1 VGGTPEQDGLLA
13 PFFEKLADG
22 PNHVSTHSCTM
33 EAKQLKSTPESGIWI
48 SARFTPVNLLFW
60 NQRVAV
66 RKARPMIAPFCILG
80 KPRGSSQLSDNGQF
94 NTQSNTRLRTSIP
107 RIDLKHSFSFTY
119 VGGWLVPKL
128 HISKTMDIARPE
140 FKQRKRRKQAL
151 IVAGIVLL
159 VGILTAAV
167 YRLKPAAPTV
177 ERGTVWTDTVK
188 RGSMLRQVRGI
199 GSLVPSQESVLQ
211 IPAETEANVVR
222 IRMLPGSLVNVDTVL
237 LDMSNPQV
245 EQAAVDAQLQWK
257 AAQAEYQSQRMKL
270 ESDLMNQKAGA
281 ATVKADYNQTQLQ
294 SQTDKSLYD
303 LGVISGLAYK
313 ASKSKADELTI
324 RNGLEDQRL
333 ESTQKSIDAQLSQLQ
348 AKMDQM
354 RVLAELKQ
362 KQLNM
367 LKVRAGIEGVLVEL
381 PLHVGQHV
389 SPGTMLAKVVQP
401 NHLMAELKVA
411 ETQARDV
418 QIGEPASVDTHNG
431 VIAGT
436 VMRVDPAVQNGTV
449 TVDVKLT
456 GELPKGARPDLS
468 VDGTIDLEKLDN
480 VLYVGRPAFGQEN
493 STISL
498 FRLEGNGR
506 DAARVPVKVG
516 RASVNSI
523 QVIEGLHEGDT
534 VVLSDMSRW
543 DNTDRIRLQD

>member
-1 VGGTPEQDGLLA
+1 
-13 PFFEKLADG
+13 
-22 PNHVSTHSCTM
+22 
-33 EAKQLKSTPESGIWI
+33 
-48 SARFTPVNLLFW
+48 
-60 NQRVAV
+60 
-66 RKARPMIAPFCILG
+66 
-80 KPRGSSQLSDNGQF
+80 
-94 NTQSNTRLRTSIP
+94 
-107 RIDLKHSFSFTY
+107 
-119 VGGWLVPKL
+119 
-128 HISKTMDIARPE
+128 MDIARPE
-140 FKQRKRRKQAL
+140 FKERKRKKQIAL
-151 IVAGIVLL
+151 IAAVVVVVA
-159 VGILTAAV
+159 ILTAAV

-177 ERGTVWTDTVK
+177 ERGTVWTDTVR

-211 IPAETEANVVR
+211 IPAETEATVVR
-222 IRMLPGSLVNVDTVL
+222 ILVLPGGLPVKADTVL
-237 LDMSNPQV
+237 VEMSNPQV

-257 AAQAEYQSQRMKL
+257 AAQAEYQSQRAKL

-281 ATVKADYNQTQLQ
+281 ATVKSDYNQTQLQ

-303 LGVISGLAYK
+303 LGVISGLAYR

-333 ESTQKSIDAQLSQLQ
+333 ESSQKAIDAQLAELQ
-348 AKMDQM
+348 AKVDQM

-362 KQLNM
+362 KQLDA
-367 LKVRAGIEGVLVEL
+367 LKVRAKIDGILVDL
-381 PLHVGQHV
+381 PLQVGQHV
-389 SPGTMLAKVVQP
+389 LPGAMLAKVVQP
-401 NHLMAELKVA
+401 NHLMAQLKVA

-418 QIGEPASVDTHNG
+418 QAGEPASVDTHNG

-436 VMRVDPAVQNGTV
+436 VMRVDPGVQNGTV

-456 GELPKGARPDLS
+456 GELPRGARPDLS
-468 VDGTIDLEKLDN
+468 VDGTIDLERLDN

-498 FRLEGNGR
+498 FKLDPNGH
-506 DAARVPVKVG
+506 DATRAPVKVG

-523 QVIEGLHEGDT
+523 QVIEGLKEGDT

-543 DNTDRIRLQD
+543 DSYDRIRLQD

>member
-1 VGGTPEQDGLLA
+1 
-13 PFFEKLADG
+13 
-22 PNHVSTHSCTM
+22 
-33 EAKQLKSTPESGIWI
+33 
-48 SARFTPVNLLFW
+48 
-60 NQRVAV
+60 
-66 RKARPMIAPFCILG
+66 
-80 KPRGSSQLSDNGQF
+80 
-94 NTQSNTRLRTSIP
+94 
-107 RIDLKHSFSFTY
+107 
-119 VGGWLVPKL
+119 
-128 HISKTMDIARPE
+128 
-140 FKQRKRRKQAL
+140 
-151 IVAGIVLL
+151 
-159 VGILTAAV
+159 
-167 YRLKPAAPTV
+167 V

-211 IPAETEANVVR
+211 IPAETEATVVR
-222 IRMLPGSLVNVDTVL
+222 ILVLPGGLPVKANTVL
-237 LDMSNPQV
+237 VEMSNPQV
-245 EQAAVDAQLQWK
+245 EQAAVDAQLQFK
-257 AAQAEYQSQRMKL
+257 AAEAEYQSQRMKL

-281 ATVKADYNQTQLQ
+281 ATVKSDYNQTQLQ

-303 LGVISGLAYK
+303 LGVISGLAYR
-313 ASKSKADELTI
+313 ASKSKADELTV

-333 ESTQKSIDAQLSQLQ
+333 ESTQKAIDAQLAELQ
-348 AKMDQM
+348 AKVDQM

-362 KQLNM
+362 KQLDA
-367 LKVRAGIEGVLVEL
+367 LKVRAKIDGILVDL
-381 PLHVGQHV
+381 PLQVGQHV
-389 SPGTMLAKVVQP
+389 LPGAMLAKVVQP
-401 NHLMAELKVA
+401 NHLMAQLKVA

-418 QIGEPASVDTHNG
+418 QAGEPASVDTHNG

-436 VMRVDPAVQNGTV
+436 VMRVDPGVQNGTV

-468 VDGTIDLEKLDN
+468 VDGTIDLEHLDN

-498 FRLEGNGR
+498 FRIDANGH
-506 DAARVPVKVG
+506 DATRVPVKVG